1 MKIVGR
7 GDRDKVDLSVRKKL
21 LQGGVGDK
29 AVLLRLSP
37 SEFGCIILPFVI
49 KCVSEEIYFWPNI
62 ALSNNF
68 PRSFGQRSNETGKP
82 AEKREADGMPGAGS
96 RAFYESRRQR
106 REELSVMCG
115 EGMRF
120 PPHLHPELELF
131 WLQSGSLYI
140 DGREDSVILEAGD
153 FAFFFPND
161 VHGYRSAGDNDRYRM
176 AICSSPLLGDLLPT
190 LTKHRP
196 AQPFLRASRLHPDIS
211 YAMRRLCLD
220 TPDGREVRRALLH
233 LILARILEAVE
244 LVPIGEPKAMDLTTR
259 LIEYL
264 SLHFRQ
270 PLTLDD
276 VAHDLGVSRYHLS
289 RVFSQRLGSSFPDY
303 LSFLRLSE
311 AQELLAGTDRSVSD
325 ICLDCGFTSQRS
337 FNRAFQKL
345 FLTTPRQFRA
355 TRQKQP
361 NEPDPA
367 AKSG

>member
-1 MKIVGR
+1 
-7 GDRDKVDLSVRKKL
+7 
-21 LQGGVGDK
+21 
-29 AVLLRLSP
+29 
-37 SEFGCIILPFVI
+37 
-49 KCVSEEIYFWPNI
+49 
-62 ALSNNF
+62 
-68 PRSFGQRSNETGKP
+68 
-82 AEKREADGMPGAGS
+82 MPGAGS

-233 LILARILEAVE
+233 LILARLLAEARE
-244 LVPIGEPKAMDLTTR
+244 
-259 LIEYL
+259 
-264 SLHFRQ
+264 Q
-270 PLTLDD
+270 
-276 VAHDLGVSRYHLS
+276 LS
-289 RVFSQRLGSSFPDY
+289 RLPQLSPAQRSAGASLRHGPERIGY
-303 LSFLRLSE
+303 LPRLRLHKPAFVQPRLSKALSHHSPAIPRHAPE
-311 AQELLAGTDRSVSD
+311 TAERTGPGRKIRLTSLLWRKPSPAITPKLPTA
-325 ICLDCGFTSQRS
+325 IIPKPPPAFTSKLPPAIIPKPPLSAQAARS
-337 FNRAFQKL
+337 AENGPVWQGRGA
-345 FLTTPRQFRA
+345 
-355 TRQKQP
+355 
-361 NEPDPA
+361 
-367 AKSG
+367 